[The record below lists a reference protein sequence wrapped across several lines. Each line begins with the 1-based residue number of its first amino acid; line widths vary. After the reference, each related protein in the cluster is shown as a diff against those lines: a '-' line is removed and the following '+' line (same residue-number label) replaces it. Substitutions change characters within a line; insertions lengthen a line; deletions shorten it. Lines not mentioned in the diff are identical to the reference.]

1 MQSDEENDLHLSES
15 TPKHENHE
23 QVDQEES
30 LLNPPSDKEDDK
42 KIQAATSPLD
52 EGSYQSK
59 HYCLSKKKEGLLQ
72 QKFFEKCELKEDF
85 PPIQFAKKEM
95 ISRPASS
102 KFRVG
107 MEVFVCSKWLKD
119 TAKAE
124 TKFIFFGISCAPDYR
139 YAPCLLYDLSS
150 DTCCSAPIL
159 YVGKVPKNHG
169 GRAHPDTASDVDRAN
184 PVVFEALRM
193 LSLSRDSLDALNIQK
208 SHLRKSF
215 KVSDKHK
222 SPVSVQPDK
231 PVSTPQHMRE
241 IRKNLSSLSSQIS
254 SLKSDRD
261 GKKGNAGQKLVADNA
276 RLSAEI
282 AALKEEKK
290 ALIKE
295 NGFLKSALD
304 KSEKKNENLQQ
315 KMVEFATAKVLN
327 PSQSQHSCDKGK
339 KRSKLAASMMSESSD
354 SNSSEDSGSS
364 SSDSSLN
371 SEEEKVFIKLQ
382 QKQI

>member
-1 MQSDEENDLHLSES
+1 
-15 TPKHENHE
+15 
-23 QVDQEES
+23 
-30 LLNPPSDKEDDK
+30 
-42 KIQAATSPLD
+42 
-52 EGSYQSK
+52 
-59 HYCLSKKKEGLLQ
+59 
-72 QKFFEKCELKEDF
+72 
-85 PPIQFAKKEM
+85 
-95 ISRPASS
+95 
-102 KFRVG
+102 

-119 TAKAE
+119 NAKAE

-371 SEEEKVFIKLQ
+371 SEEEKV
-382 QKQI
+382 

>member
-1 MQSDEENDLHLSES
+1 MAPATPKEPHSMQSDEENDLHLSES

-72 QKFFEKCELKEDF
+72 QIFFEKCELKEDF

-124 TKFIFFGISCAPDYR
+124 TKFIFFGISCAPDYQ

-215 KVSDKHK
+215 KVSEKHK
-222 SPVSVQPDK
+222 SPVSVHSQ
-231 PVSTPQHMRE
+231 T
-241 IRKNLSSLSSQIS
+241 NLSLLPNIRVKFGKTCHRCP
-254 SLKSDRD
+254 LKF
-261 GKKGNAGQKLVADNA
+261 
-276 RLSAEI
+276 RL
-282 AALKEEKK
+282 
-290 ALIKE
+290 
-295 NGFLKSALD
+295 
-304 KSEKKNENLQQ
+304 
-315 KMVEFATAKVLN
+315 
-327 PSQSQHSCDKGK
+327 
-339 KRSKLAASMMSESSD
+339 
-354 SNSSEDSGSS
+354 
-364 SSDSSLN
+364 
-371 SEEEKVFIKLQ
+371 
-382 QKQI
+382 